1 MKKQLPFGPAR
12 LGLSWR
18 AVIGGALIVVLFF
31 SGTLWALNAFF
42 PSNPMHESR
51 PAMTALHPMAP
62 VTRTSVVV
70 APVAVA
76 AVAIRDVLDAN
87 APRGLSGKNE
97 NPLADLLGKADI
109 GWNVA
114 RGPMTV
120 NGTNGGLNISTALNG
135 SLRATGQIANQ
146 GGNAAGTIAGILGNS
161 LGRNVG
167 QLTNRVLDQRADIRG
182 TVAVTAR
189 PALLQNWRIE
199 PNLTG
204 SVALSDGGVSI
215 AGIKIN
221 IGDQVKPLLER
232 TVNEQ
237 IGHLGGRLRNDRTLE
252 LAARKQW
259 TQMCRSIPL
268 GQAAPGAPSLWLE
281 MRPTRAFA
289 AQPRIIPDW
298 VILTVGVQAET
309 RIVPT
314 ATKPECP
321 FPARLD
327 LVAQQLD
334 QGEVKIAVPID
345 VPFTELNRVMEAQLK
360 GKTFPETGNAP
371 GQVTVLASNI
381 AATGDRLLISLRVK
395 AKETRSWFGLGAE
408 ATVHVWGKPSLDR
421 QNQIMRLTDISLD
434 VESNAAFGILG
445 TTARAAI
452 PYLQK
457 ALADNA
463 VVDLKPFAA
472 NAKKS
477 IEAAIADFQTP
488 VDGVEIEAGVRELR
502 LVGIDFDETT
512 LRVTAEADG
521 TARALVRKIAL
532 Q

>member
-1 MKKQLPFGPAR
+1 
-12 LGLSWR
+12 
-18 AVIGGALIVVLFF
+18 
-31 SGTLWALNAFF
+31 
-42 PSNPMHESR
+42 
-51 PAMTALHPMAP
+51 
-62 VTRTSVVV
+62 
-70 APVAVA
+70 
-76 AVAIRDVLDAN
+76 
-87 APRGLSGKNE
+87 
-97 NPLADLLGKADI
+97 
-109 GWNVA
+109 
-114 RGPMTV
+114 
-120 NGTNGGLNISTALNG
+120 
-135 SLRATGQIANQ
+135 
-146 GGNAAGTIAGILGNS
+146 
-161 LGRNVG
+161 
-167 QLTNRVLDQRADIRG
+167 
-182 TVAVTAR
+182 
-189 PALLQNWRIE
+189 
-199 PNLTG
+199 
-204 SVALSDGGVSI
+204 
-215 AGIKIN
+215 
-221 IGDQVKPLLER
+221 
-232 TVNEQ
+232 
-237 IGHLGGRLRNDRTLE
+237 
-252 LAARKQW
+252 
-259 TQMCRSIPL
+259 
-268 GQAAPGAPSLWLE
+268 

-327 LVAQQLD
+327 LVSQQLD

-360 GKTFPETGNAP
+360 GKTFPETGSGNVP

-395 AKETRSWFGLGAE
+395 AKETKSWFGLGAE
-408 ATVHVWGKPSLDR
+408 ATVHIWGKPSLDR

-445 TTARAAI
+445 TAARAAI

-477 IEAAIADFQTP
+477 IEAAIVDFQTP
-488 VDGVEIEAGVRELR
+488 IDGVEIEAGVNDLR
-502 LVGIDFDETT
+502 LVGIDFDNTT